1 MYYRLT
7 YILQLLIAPLVLV
20 GFSHLLLT
28 YELLPAS
35 LQNFSELLVWVFALA
50 GALLA
55 VSYARIRNFFA
66 LFLILLTY
74 LILVYQ
80 VIPTTLHTKTFA
92 LNIDFIA
99 FHLSTSLLLPILI
112 TLNSLWAE
120 RFHLLQDLL
129 LRFCALAG
137 VALLTFTLAKNFPN
151 QINHLITFTHFPS
164 IYLPFLEMS
173 QAFQLVLIA
182 CTGILLLQLFL
193 NPQPY
198 FAAQLVALVSST
210 FMLQEFLKPN
220 SPTLITLATLLML
233 SLAILHEAFHMAFR
247 DDLTGLPGRR
257 ALNERLQR
265 LGNHYSI
272 GMADID
278 HFKNFNDTYGH
289 DVGDQ
294 VLRMVA
300 KQLNKVGGS
309 GKAYRYG
316 GEEFAIIFP
325 STHATQAKHH
335 LEKLRLAIEHYPIKI
350 RDTNNRPKN
359 NRVGKTQRK
368 NNDAKKVSLT
378 ISMGVAERNSNLTT
392 PEEVIKAADQAL
404 YQAKG
409 AGRNQIALYN

>member
-7 YILQLLIAPLVLV
+7 YILQLLIAPLALV
-20 GFSHLLLT
+20 GFSHILLT
-28 YELLPAS
+28 YELLPDS

-55 VSYARIRNFFA
+55 ISYARTRNFFA
-66 LFLILLTY
+66 LLLILLTY
-74 LILVYQ
+74 LILVHQ
-80 VIPTTLHTKTFA
+80 IIPSTLNTKTFV
-92 LNIDFIA
+92 LDIDFIA

-112 TLNSLWAE
+112 TLNSLWVE
-120 RFHLLQDLL
+120 RFHPLQDLL

-137 VALLTFTLAKNFPN
+137 VVLLTFILAKHFPSQLN
-151 QINHLITFTHFPS
+151 QIITATHFPS

-173 QAFQLVLIA
+173 QAFQLVLIL
-182 CTGILLLQLFL
+182 CTSILLLQLFL

-198 FAAQLVALVSST
+198 FAAQLVAMVGTT

-220 SPTLITLATLLML
+220 APTLITLATLLML

-247 DDLTGLPGRR
+247 DDLTGLQGRR

-265 LGNHYSI
+265 LGNSYSI

-278 HFKNFNDTYGH
+278 HFKKFNDTYGH

-300 KQLNKVGGS
+300 KQLDKVGGS

-325 STHATQAKHH
+325 NTNATQAKHH
-335 LEKLRLAIEHYPIKI
+335 LEKLRLAIENYPIKI
-350 RDTNNRPKN
+350 RNKDSRPKS
-359 NRVGKTQRK
+359 NRIGKTKR
-368 NNDAKKVSLT
+368 NNTHANKTSLT
-378 ISMGVAERNSNLTT
+378 ISMGIAERNPNLNT
-392 PEEVIKAADQAL
+392 PEDVIKAADQAL